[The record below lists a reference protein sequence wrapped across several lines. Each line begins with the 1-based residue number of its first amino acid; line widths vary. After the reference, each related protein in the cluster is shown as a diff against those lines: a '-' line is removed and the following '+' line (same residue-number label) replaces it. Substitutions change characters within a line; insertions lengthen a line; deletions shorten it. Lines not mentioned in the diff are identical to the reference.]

1 MQWFRLH
8 MHPYHSMKHFFII
21 TNAWKDQNLYLTKR
35 IISYIEEKGG
45 TAFYEACTEPG
56 GIPSVHVRQVP
67 EETEAVFVI
76 GGDGTLIRA
85 ARDMVSLELPLI
97 GINLGHLG
105 YLCEL
110 EESTV
115 YDAID
120 ELFAD
125 HYTIEN
131 RMMLTGYMIAK
142 NAQTSRRIA
151 LNDIVIHRTGSL
163 QIVNLNVYVNGEYLC
178 AFQADGIILAT
189 PTGSTGYNMSAGGP
203 IVDPK
208 AKMLLMTPINSH
220 TLNSK
225 SIVISADDEV
235 VIEVGSRRSEKDEQ
249 VEVSFDGDNSMQLE
263 VGDRIVVHRAGAVT
277 KILKISKISFLE
289 ILRKKMQNYT

>member
-1 MQWFRLH
+1 
-8 MHPYHSMKHFFII
+8 MKHFFII
-21 TNAWKDQNLYLTKR
+21 TNALKDDEMHLTNKV
-35 IISYIEEKGG
+35 ISYIQLKGG
-45 TAFYEACTEPG
+45 TASYAISVGVDGHHTISMEM
-56 GIPSVHVRQVP
+56 IPSD
-67 EETEAVFVI
+67 TECIFVI

-85 ARDMVSLELPLI
+85 ARDVVECKIPLI
-97 GINLGHLG
+97 GINRGNLG

-110 EESTV
+110 EEDTV

-120 ELFAD
+120 ELLLD
-125 HYTIEN
+125 RYIVEK
-131 RMMLTGYMIAK
+131 RMMLNGYMIKQNEKTAGI
-142 NAQTSRRIA
+142 TA

-163 QIVNLNVYVNGEYLC
+163 QIISLNVYVNHEYLYS
-178 AFQADGIILAT
+178 FMADGIIIAT

-225 SIVISADDEV
+225 SIVICPEDEV
-235 VIEVGSRRSEKDEQ
+235 IIEMDTGKNEKNDQ

-263 VGDRIVVHRAGAVT
+263 PGDRIVVHKAPVYAQ
-277 KILKISKISFLE
+277 ILKISKISFLE
-289 ILRKKMQNYT
+289 ILRKKMQTYT

>member
-1 MQWFRLH
+1 

-85 ARDMVSLELPLI
+85 ARDLVSLELPLI

-125 HYTIEN
+125 RYTIEN

>member
-1 MQWFRLH
+1 

-35 IISYIEEKGG
+35 IISYIEAKGG
-45 TAFYEACTEPG
+45 TASYEASTEPG
-56 GIPSVHVRQVP
+56 GNPSVHVRQVP
-67 EETEAVFVI
+67 EETDAVFVI

-85 ARDMVSLELPLI
+85 ARDMVSLDLPLI

-120 ELFAD
+120 ELLAD
-125 HYTIEN
+125 RYTIEN

-151 LNDIVIHRTGSL
+151 LNDIHRTGSL

-263 VGDRIVVHRAGAVT
+263 VGDRIVVHRAKAVT